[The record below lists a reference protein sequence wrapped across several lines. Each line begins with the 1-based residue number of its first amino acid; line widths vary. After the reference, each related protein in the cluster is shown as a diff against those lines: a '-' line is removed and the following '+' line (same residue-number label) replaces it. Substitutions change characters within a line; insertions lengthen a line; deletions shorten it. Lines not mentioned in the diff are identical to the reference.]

1 MRLALK
7 EVGYD
12 VFIDDAEIIEVGK
25 LRLEAIHNPGHTA
38 GSVSFKVQGAPLL
51 FSGDTLFP
59 GGPGNTKLD
68 GGDFATII
76 HSIDTSLFTLPPDTI
91 VMPGHG
97 VRHHHRPR
105 APAARRL
112 GRTWLVTPRP
122 LPHRRH
128 AATLTFDD
136 FLESRSAGFDV
147 VRLVLAFLVLVS
159 HTWPLGGFG
168 SEPLS
173 PLAPKVLTL
182 GGFAVGA
189 FFALSGL
196 LVGRSAINRPSG
208 KFAKARVARIMP
220 ALWVAILVS
229 AFVVALIGWVHRH
242 RRRSAD
248 SSRFARTAR
257 SPTWDERRP
266 CPCRSRTAS
275 LDVFVNDTPYGIA
288 TKGSFINGSLWTL
301 PYEVRCYVVIG
312 LVADRGPQVR
322 DSPHDH
328 RSRGASRWLI
338 AIGYW
343 KRVDLT
349 SFVIGPYAD
358 RQLAAFLFVF
368 LSGTLVAAW
377 AHKITLFGWV
387 PVAAFVVAVV
397 LGRGPAF
404 WSEHITQASMALV
417 LPPIAALVTPRGATA
432 SGRGPVVRLVPLRM
446 ADAATRRALPLVIS
460 TGDVHRNLDADGS
473 HLRRGQLVHRR
484 TAGNGLD
491 ASTMSDTD
499 DHPPALRYDQ
509 RPADHTPIHTDALPA
524 TPTRDRNIV
533 ASAWVEA
540 PAELLA
546 LGADLPDRPEAEYK
560 RRIGDWLLWR
570 AGPAAGGD
578 ARYWAC
584 RSR

>member
-1 MRLALK
+1 MA
-7 EVGYD
+7 
-12 VFIDDAEIIEVGK
+12 
-25 LRLEAIHNPGHTA
+25 
-38 GSVSFKVQGAPLL
+38 
-51 FSGDTLFP
+51 GDT
-59 GGPGNTKLD
+59 
-68 GGDFATII
+68 ATIAAP
-76 HSIDTSLFTLPPDTI
+76 TS
-91 VMPGHG
+91 
-97 VRHHHRPR
+97 
-105 APAARRL
+105 RRS
-112 GRTWLVTPRP
+112 
-122 LPHRRH
+122 
-128 AATLTFDD
+128 LTFDD

-208 KFAKARVARIMP
+208 AFAKARVARIMP

-242 RRRSAD
+242 HEVSGFFTLRPEGP
-248 SSRFARTAR
+248 FAYVGRGATLPV
-257 SPTWDERRP
+257 SF
-266 CPCRSRTAS
+266 SHGI

-312 LVADRGPQVR
+312 LVAIAARKFGTRRTITVAWCI
-322 DSPHDH
+322 S
-328 RSRGASRWLI
+328 LVI

-349 SFVIGPYAD
+349 SFVSGPYAD

-404 WSEHITQASMALV
+404 WSEHITQAAMALV
-417 LPPIAALVTPRGATA
+417 LPPIAALVTPLARLLRGVDLSYGLYLYAWPMQQLVALYHWSSRPATFIA
-432 SGRGPVVRLVPLRM
+432 ISTLM
-446 ADAATRRALPLVIS
+446 AATCA
-460 TGDVHRNLDADGS
+460 AGS
-473 HLRRGQLVHRR
+473 WFIVE
-484 TAGNGLD
+484 
-491 ASTMSDTD
+491 
-499 DHPPALRYDQ
+499 
-509 RPADHTPIHTDALPA
+509 RPAM
-524 TPTRDRNIV
+524 
-533 ASAWVEA
+533 AWM
-540 PAELLA
+540 
-546 LGADLPDRPEAEYK
+546 
-560 RRIGDWLLWR
+560 RRR
-570 AGPAAGGD
+570 
-578 ARYWAC
+578 
-584 RSR
+584 